1 MSIHFSKIIKAGD
14 RNREFNFNR
23 TARSNVQYSVNV
35 PDERGNRI
43 FFAMYQENGVW
54 KIAPDVLPNWV
65 LSIEEELGRAIDEER
80 SEEHTS
86 ELQSLAYLVCRLLLE
101 KKKINV
107 TL

>member
-23 TARSNVQYSVNV
+23 INRSNVQYSVNV

-43 FFAMYQENGVW
+43 FFTMYQENGVW

-65 LSIEEELGRAIDEER
+65 LSIEEELGRAIDEENNSEVIKESR
-80 SEEHTS
+80 S
-86 ELQSLAYLVCRLLLE
+86 R
-101 KKKINV
+101 
-107 TL
+107 